1 MAKTNTKTKT
11 RVLVAQAPDKV
22 NALFALDTPSAAP
35 TPDAGESISGDIV
48 KWGKDND
55 FPMKLYDLY
64 DHCSTFQSIVEG
76 TADYI
81 SGNGLANIHHAI
93 DDFAGCVN
101 DDGDD
106 LFDIVDR
113 IGWNSEFIGGVF
125 LLITRTLDKKHI
137 SGLLVLDARRCR
149 CKADNTGVKYFNM
162 KDGKLQ
168 NTFVEYKYWSGLDA
182 DTAEAEIQEV
192 YYWRGR
198 RPRGYYPR
206 ARYLSALMSIDTQIE
221 IQRYYSSLVQNNFT
235 ICGILTI
242 PADGMTEDQQKEF
255 YKRVNATYSGSAK
268 AGRLLAQFV
277 SDMNLAAQY
286 TPISANDL
294 DKQYIEVSKSTR
306 ENIYAAFRAIPALF
320 GIMTETTGFSQQE
333 FLDAFMLYSATV
345 VAPRQRDII
354 RIFSDIFGIESPFT
368 IVPFNF
374 NSQTNAKPDTTV

>member
-1 MAKTNTKTKT
+1 MASKTKKNT
-11 RVLVAQAPDKV
+11 RLLVAQTPDKV
-22 NALFALDTPSAAP
+22 NALFALDTPSSAP
-35 TPDAGESISGDIV
+35 TPDAGETIKGDIV
-48 KWGKDND
+48 QWGKDNN
-55 FPMKLYDLY
+55 FPQELYSLY

-81 SGNGLANIHHAI
+81 SGNGLTNINSSI
-93 DDFAGCVN
+93 VEFAERVN

-113 IGWNSEFIGGVF
+113 VGWNSEFIGGVF
-125 LLITRTLDKKHI
+125 ILITRTFDKRHI

-149 CKADNTGVKYFNM
+149 CKADGTGIKYYNM

-168 NTFVEYKYWSGLDA
+168 TSFVEYRYWTGLNVDPA
-182 DTAEAEIQEV
+182 DAEIQEV
-192 YYWRGR
+192 YYWCGR
-198 RPRGYYPR
+198 RPRGFYPR
-206 ARYLSALMSIDTQIE
+206 PRYASALLAIDTQIR
-221 IQRYYSSLVQNNFT
+221 IQQYYSSLVQNNFT

-242 PADGMTEDQQKEF
+242 PADGMTEEQQKAF

-268 AGRLLAQFV
+268 AGRLLSQFV
-277 SDMNLAAQY
+277 SDMNLAAKY
-286 TPISANDL
+286 TPIAANDL

-306 ENIYAAFRAIPALF
+306 EEIYAAFRAIPALF

-333 FLDAFMLYSATV
+333 FLDAFTLYSATV

-354 RIFSDIFGIESPFT
+354 RIFSDIFGIDNPFT

-374 NSQTNAKPDTTV
+374 NPQTNAQ